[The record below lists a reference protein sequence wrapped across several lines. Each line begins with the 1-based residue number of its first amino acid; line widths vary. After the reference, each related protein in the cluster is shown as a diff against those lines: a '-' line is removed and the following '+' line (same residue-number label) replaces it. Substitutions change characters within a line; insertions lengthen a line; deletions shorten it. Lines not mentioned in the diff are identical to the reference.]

1 MLSFVEHAFPGE
13 KLRGKKILDIGY
25 GAPEHLEYLASKGAE
40 AHGIDQHF
48 EYPDS
53 GISGN
58 LVKDHFKNI
67 LKHFE
72 QGSFDTIISKETFEE
87 KGAREVDGLRIAK
100 NIRALLKPGG
110 FFVMQVAEA
119 PTLKEEHLKKAG
131 FKVDY
136 YTIPAGRQGFFNL
149 IVAQK

>member
-72 QGSFDTIISKETFEE
+72 QGSFDTIISK
-87 KGAREVDGLRIAK
+87 GA
-100 NIRALLKPGG
+100 ALSFLK
-110 FFVMQVAEA
+110 
-119 PTLKEEHLKKAG
+119 LKK
-131 FKVDY
+131 FKQ
-136 YTIPAGRQGFFNL
+136 TIQLLLHNCL
-149 IVAQK
+149 LAQ